1 MRLAAPRPGHEE
13 GLTRISREFVT
24 DNPWAVNFPVGQ
36 MSSPETAYDKLFS
49 PEALVVLVAENEVGE
64 MSGYVGVYE
73 YPEAVV
79 LSVLIEA
86 RYRPTELM
94 RDLIDA
100 AFKELPGGLTVEAW
114 VSAQD
119 AALARKLTRGTAFAR
134 ARVRRR
140 KAGKWRSIPAAPDG
154 TGFRIE

>member
-1 MRLAAPRPGHEE
+1 MRLIAPRPGHEE

-49 PEALVVLVAENEVGE
+49 PEALVVLVAENEAGE
-64 MSGYVGVYE
+64 MTGYVGVYK

-79 LSVLIEA
+79 LLVLIEA

-94 RDLIDA
+94 CELIDA
-100 AFKELPGGLTVEAW
+100 AFKELPGGLVVEAW
-114 VSAQD
+114 VSANDQT
-119 AALARKLTRGTAFAR
+119 LARKLSRYGFTRARAQAEEGRMVEVYTRGT
-134 ARVRRR
+134 
-140 KAGKWRSIPAAPDG
+140 
-154 TGFRIE
+154 

>member
-1 MRLAAPRPGHEE
+1 MRLVAPRPGHEE
-13 GLTRISREFVT
+13 GLMRISREFVT

-64 MSGYVGVYE
+64 MNGYVGVYE
-73 YPEAVV
+73 YPEGVV

-100 AFKELPGGLTVEAW
+100 AFKELPGGLVVEAW
-114 VSAQD
+114 VSAHD
-119 AALARKLTRGTAFAR
+119 PALARKLSRYGFAR
-134 ARVRRR
+134 ARTQEVEGRMVEVYT
-140 KAGKWRSIPAAPDG
+140 RS
-154 TGFRIE
+154 T